1 MSSKK
6 RKTQSCGL
14 RVFLFH
20 FL

>member
-6 RKTQSCGL
+6 RKTRSLQL